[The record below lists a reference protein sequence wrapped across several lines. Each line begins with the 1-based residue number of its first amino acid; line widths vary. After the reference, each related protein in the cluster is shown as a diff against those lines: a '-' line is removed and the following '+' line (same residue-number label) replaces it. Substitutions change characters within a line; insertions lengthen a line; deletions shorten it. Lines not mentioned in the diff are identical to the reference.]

1 MINKI
6 NIEKYF
12 AKPYFL
18 FIYSHKNLTQQF
30 KILKMKKILIVA
42 FAIALASCN
51 QTKIAYIDVEVIMK
65 DYSATK
71 ALEEKLK
78 AKQDAFAKQLDSL
91 QGPFQLKVQ
100 EYYKAAPQMSPQKRA
115 EAEGAL
121 QQEQQFLQA
130 RQQQASEELQKENL
144 ENSEALTK
152 KVDSFVADYAKAK
165 GFQLIIGT
173 SGKGTVMYGDEK
185 MNVTADILELLNKDY
200 SKE

>member
-1 MINKI
+1 
-6 NIEKYF
+6 
-12 AKPYFL
+12 
-18 FIYSHKNLTQQF
+18 
-30 KILKMKKILIVA
+30 MKKILIIA
-42 FAIALASCN
+42 FAFALASCN

-65 DYSATK
+65 DYNATK

-78 AKQDAFAKQLDSL
+78 AKQEVFAKELDSL

-100 EYYKAAPQMSPQKRA
+100 AYYKVAQQMTPQKRA

-130 RQQQASEELQKENL
+130 RQQQASEELQKENQ
-144 ENSEALTK
+144 ENSDALTK

-165 GFQLIIGT
+165 GYQLIIGT

-185 MNVTADILELLNKDY
+185 LNVTADILEILNKDY
-200 SKE
+200 SK

>member
-1 MINKI
+1 
-6 NIEKYF
+6 
-12 AKPYFL
+12 
-18 FIYSHKNLTQQF
+18 
-30 KILKMKKILIVA
+30 MKKILIIA
-42 FAIALASCN
+42 FAFALASCN

-71 ALEEKLK
+71 ALETKLK
-78 AKQDAFAKQLDSL
+78 AKQEFYAKQLDSL

-100 EYYKAAPQMSPQKRA
+100 EYYKVAQQMTPQKRA
-115 EAEGAL
+115 EAEGVL

-165 GFQLIIGT
+165 GYQLIIGT

-185 MNVTADILELLNKDY
+185 MNVTKDILEILNKDFA
-200 SKE
+200 KD